1 MRRRPLDT
9 SLPAAPPRDA
19 GGAATS
25 ASNLPPMSILN
36 RRNAVLGWGVWQIG
50 KVAARR
56 KARQAVQPKEKSR
69 GKGAGAILSAV
80 AAAGGAL
87 WFWRRRRSDDGES

>member
-25 ASNLPPMSILN
+25 ASNLPTMSILN

-56 KARQAVQPKEKSR
+56 KARQAVQPKEKGR
-69 GKGAGAILSAV
+69 GKGAILSAV
-80 AAAGGAL
+80 AAVGGAL
-87 WFWRRRRSDDGES
+87 WFWRRRRGNGDS